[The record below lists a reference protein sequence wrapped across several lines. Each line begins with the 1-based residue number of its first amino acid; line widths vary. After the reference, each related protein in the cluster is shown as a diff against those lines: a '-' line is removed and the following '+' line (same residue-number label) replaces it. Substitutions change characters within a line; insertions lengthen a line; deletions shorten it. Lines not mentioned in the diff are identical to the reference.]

1 MFCVKVAII
10 ASWGL
15 VGDNGRMSEQEPQ
28 SDKELFAQAKKAI
41 PGGVNS
47 PVRAYGSVGGTPHFI
62 KEAFGAYV
70 RDEEDHTFVDLVG
83 SWGPALLGHACP
95 PVVRAVQE
103 TAAKGLSFG
112 APTVTPITAL
122 ITYPVA
128 SSSANRRCRWI
139 DDLRLLSEEPHKSS
153 SLTVS
158 ALYAH

>member
-70 RDEEDHTFVDLVG
+70 RDEENRTFVDLVG
-83 SWGPALLGHACP
+83 SWGPALLGHSCP
-95 PVVRAVQE
+95 R
-103 TAAKGLSFG
+103 
-112 APTVTPITAL
+112 
-122 ITYPVA
+122 
-128 SSSANRRCRWI
+128 
-139 DDLRLLSEEPHKSS
+139 
-153 SLTVS
+153 
-158 ALYAH
+158 

>member
-62 KEAFGAYV
+62 KEAFG
-70 RDEEDHTFVDLVG
+70 
-83 SWGPALLGHACP
+83 
-95 PVVRAVQE
+95 
-103 TAAKGLSFG
+103 G
-112 APTVTPITAL
+112 ADGMLESVL
-122 ITYPVA
+122 
-128 SSSANRRCRWI
+128 
-139 DDLRLLSEEPHKSS
+139 
-153 SLTVS
+153 
-158 ALYAH
+158 